1 MNTLL
6 RIAGWLGASIV
17 IVTIVESILRSL
29 KNYQIMGSDIITDYG
44 LNIICLM
51 GISICLAVSLQLIN
65 GYTGQFSLG
74 HAGFMAIGGYVAAF
88 ITKSLLT
95 GSNTGGQTFFNT
107 LPIYIFALCAGALA
121 AAIAGL
127 IVGIPSLR
135 LKGDYLAI
143 VTLGFGEIIRLVIEN
158 IETVGGPRGYIGIP
172 KFPNWTWL
180 STGAFQGTFSSLSW
194 IFLFIII
201 TIITVHNIVK
211 SSFGRS
217 LVAIRENEIAA
228 EAMGIDTSFYK
239 VLAFT
244 VSAALA
250 GFAGGL
256 YAHLYGQLVPN
267 TFNFVRSVE
276 IIIMIVFGGMGSITG
291 AVLGAIILTGL
302 PEWLRT
308 MAGLRADWMPLWMTK
323 GLGYLPDLRMIIYS
337 SLMIIIMLVRPQGIL
352 GSYEFSLSRILGKSS
367 KSSKPSKPSSKT
379 ATEEKKS

>member
-6 RIAGWLGASIV
+6 RILAWLGASV
-17 IVTIVESILRSL
+17 IAVTIVESILKSL

-51 GISICLAVSLQLIN
+51 GISISLAVSLQLIN

-74 HAGFMAIGGYVAAF
+74 HAGFMAVGGYVAAF
-88 ITKSLLT
+88 ITKSVLA
-95 GSNTGGQTFFNT
+95 GSNPSEQTLLST
-107 LPIYIFALCAGALA
+107 LPVYIIALCAGAA
-121 AAIAGL
+121 AAALAGL
-127 IVGIPSLR
+127 VVGIPSLR

-158 IETVGGPRGYIGIP
+158 IEAVGGPRGYIGIP
-172 KFPNWTWL
+172 KFPKWTWL
-180 STGAFQGTFSSLSW
+180 SAGGFEGTFSSLSW

-201 TIITVHNIVK
+201 TIMVVHNIVK

-239 VLAFT
+239 VFAFT

-291 AVLGAIILTGL
+291 AVLGAIVLTGL
-302 PEWLRT
+302 PEWLRI
-308 MAGLRADWMPLWMTK
+308 MAGLKSGSLPNWLNST
-323 GLGYLPDLRMIIYS
+323 LGYLPDLRMIIYS
-337 SLMIIIMLVRPQGIL
+337 SLLIIIMLVRPQGII
-352 GSYEFSLSRILGKSS
+352 GSYEFSLTRILAKSKNKS
-367 KSSKPSKPSSKT
+367 KNT
-379 ATEEKKS
+379 TEEKKA

>member
-6 RIAGWLGASIV
+6 RILAWLGASV
-17 IVTIVESILRSL
+17 VAVTIVESILKSL

-51 GISICLAVSLQLIN
+51 GISISLAVSLQLIN

-74 HAGFMAIGGYVAAF
+74 HAGFMAVGGYVAAF
-88 ITKSLLT
+88 ITKTTLAGANPAEQGILS
-95 GSNTGGQTFFNT
+95 T
-107 LPIYIFALCAGALA
+107 LPVYIFALCAGAA
-121 AAIAGL
+121 AAAVAGL

-172 KFPNWTWL
+172 KFPKWSWL
-180 STGAFQGTFSSLSW
+180 SVGGFEGTFSSLSW

-201 TIITVHNIVK
+201 TIMVVHNIVN

-217 LVAIRENEIAA
+217 LVAIRDNEIAA

-302 PEWLRT
+302 PEWLRI
-308 MAGLRADWMPLWMTK
+308 MAGLRSDSMPNFLNK
-323 GLGYLPDLRMIIYS
+323 VLGYLPDLRMIIYS
-337 SLMIIIMLVRPQGIL
+337 SLLIVIMLVRPQGIL
-352 GSYEFSLSRILGKSS
+352 GSYEFSLSRILGKSKAS
-367 KSSKPSKPSSKT
+367 PKT
-379 ATEEKKS
+379 PTEEKKS